1 MIVSTAMKP
10 RANPIQLETRRTA
23 MRRPRKDAAL
33 VRVEATSV
41 NPIDGK
47 FLWSSA
53 TILPKRSISRALV
66 SAREDRQEGRCGC
79 PHLTQGARLVR
90 PPVGSFAS
98 WALDT
103 RHGGRFHCRSKPF
116 ARELGQS
123 DRTMVDLRH
132 APGGAPRL
140 PYQDRATLI
149 GRAARYARG

>member
-10 RANPIQLETRRTA
+10 RANPIQLKTRRTA

-66 SAREDRQEGRCGC
+66 SAREDRATGSWGRL
-79 PHLTQGARLVR
+79 PARRAVR
-90 PPVGSFAS
+90 MSAP
-98 WALDT
+98 D
-103 RHGGRFHCRSKPF
+103 GGRSTGATVGRQLRFLGTVAVSLSLRAF
-116 ARELGQS
+116 ARELGQL

-140 PYQDRATLI
+140 PYQD
-149 GRAARYARG
+149 